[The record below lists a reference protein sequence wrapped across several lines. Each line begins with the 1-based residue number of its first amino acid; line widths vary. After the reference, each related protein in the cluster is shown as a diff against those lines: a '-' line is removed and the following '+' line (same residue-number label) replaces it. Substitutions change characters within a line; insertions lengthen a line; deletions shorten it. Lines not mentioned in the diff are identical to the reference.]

1 MNRFIKSL
9 FFPLISIFIVFLI
22 YFGLSLIK
30 VNKDFNRVLAKNNQL
45 SSELDQLSTNLELLD
60 SNLRE
65 AQQSL
70 ENIKNEK
77 TAVTS
82 KVIPGEARPATVS
95 VEKQNAEPT
104 IVTKTVV
111 QKIEKE
117 VEKNQA
123 TVTIQNVG
131 SFKVLLQPSDTAFSI
146 LKRASEENSFPLTY
160 DSYSFGVF
168 ITSIGGIKPESNQYW
183 AFYHNGLFSNVG
195 ASDQPIGKGD
205 STFWQLQTF

>member
-9 FFPLISIFIVFLI
+9 FFPLISIFIVSLI

-30 VNKDFNRVLAKNNQL
+30 TSKDFDRVLAKNNQL
-45 SSELDQLSTNLELLD
+45 SSELDQLSANLELLD

-70 ENIKNEK
+70 ENIQNEK
-77 TAVTS
+77 SATTS
-82 KVIPGEARPATVS
+82 KVIPGEAKPATVF

-111 QKIEKE
+111 QKMEKE

-131 SFKVLLQPSDTAFSI
+131 SFKVILQPNDTAFSI

-168 ITSIGGIKPESNQYW
+168 ITSIGGIKPEGNQYW
-183 AFYHNGLFSNVG
+183 AFYYNGLFSDVG
-195 ASDQPIGKGD
+195 ASAQPIKKGD

>member
-9 FFPLISIFIVFLI
+9 FFPLISIFIVSLI

-30 VNKDFNRVLAKNNQL
+30 TSKDFDRVLAKNNQL
-45 SSELDQLSTNLELLD
+45 SSELDQLSANLELLD

-70 ENIKNEK
+70 ENIQNEK
-77 TAVTS
+77 SATTS
-82 KVIPGEARPATVS
+82 KVVPGEAKPTTVPI
-95 VEKQNAEPT
+95 EKQNAEPT

-131 SFKVLLQPSDTAFSI
+131 SFKVILQPSDTAFSI

-168 ITSIGGIKPESNQYW
+168 ITSIGGIKPEGNQYW
-183 AFYHNGLFSNVG
+183 AFYYNGLFSDVG
-195 ASDQPIGKGD
+195 ASAQPIKKGD

>member
-60 SNLRE
+60 SNLGE
-65 AQQSL
+65 AQQSIK
-70 ENIKNEK
+70 NIKDEK
-77 TAVTS
+77 SATTS
-82 KVIPGEARPATVS
+82 KFILGTPKPATVS
-95 VEKQNAEPT
+95 VEKQNPEPT

-168 ITSIGGIKPESNQYW
+168 ITSIGGIKPEGNQYW

-195 ASDQPIGKGD
+195 ASDQPIEKGD

>member
-30 VNKDFNRVLAKNNQL
+30 VNKDFDRVLAKNNQL

-60 SNLRE
+60 SNLEE

-77 TAVTS
+77 TTITS
-82 KVIPGEARPATVS
+82 KVIPGEARPATVP

-104 IVTKTVV
+104 IVTKTLV

-131 SFKVLLQPSDTAFSI
+131 SFKVILQPNDTAFSI
-146 LKRASEENSFPLTY
+146 LKRASEENSFPITY
-160 DSYSFGVF
+160 DSYGFGVF
-168 ITSIGGIKPESNQYW
+168 ITSIGGIKPENNQYW

-195 ASDQPIGKGD
+195 ASDQPIQKAD